1 MTAGSVLK
9 PPTIRHSESM
19 SILNPVF
26 ESGTVRYRDGKRYA
40 WVTSLLVP
48 AILGCAPLFY
58 VWTGSVASMFIPFG
72 LIYVAIPLLDSLMGK
87 DLNNPPEEVVPQL
100 EADPYYRWATYA
112 LVPVLWTAFLANA
125 WFVGTHDLPWTAVL
139 AVAVNVGVLCGF
151 AINLGHEM
159 GHKKTK
165 LERNLATL
173 ALSMSAYGHF
183 AIEHNRGHHRHVATP
198 EDSAS
203 SRMGEGL
210 YRFAVRELPGG
221 FFRAWK
227 IEAGRLERQDQ
238 RVWSLHNEIIR
249 ASLITVAVSVAL
261 VAAFGWV
268 MVPYPAATYFIGAFH
283 LTMAN
288 YVEHYGLLRQKR
300 PNGLYERCQPH
311 HSWNS
316 NHIVSNWAL
325 FHLQRHSDH
334 HANPGRRY
342 QSLRHFD
349 DLPTLPSG
357 YFGMFWFAIVP
368 PLWFRVM
375 DPILLAH
382 TGGDPKKINF
392 DPKRREALI
401 ERYGLEEAAEVE
413 ETDLMAA

>member
-1 MTAGSVLK
+1 
-9 PPTIRHSESM
+9 M
-19 SILNPVF
+19 SFLNPVF
-26 ESGTVRYRDGKRYA
+26 TAGTTSYRDGKRFA
-40 WVTSLLVP
+40 WLSAIAVP
-48 AILGCAPLFY
+48 ALIGCAPLFY
-58 VWTGSVASMFIPFG
+58 VWTGSVASLLIPFVLVYG
-72 LIYVAIPLLDSLMGK
+72 VIPLLDLVMGQ
-87 DLNNPPEEVVPQL
+87 DVNNPPEEIVPLL

-112 LVPVLWTAFLANA
+112 LVPVLWTAFLVNA
-125 WFVGTHDLPWTAVL
+125 WFVGTYDLPWTGVL
-139 AVAVNVGVLCGF
+139 AAAINVGLLCAF

-165 LERNLATL
+165 LERNLASVTL
-173 ALSMSAYGHF
+173 AMGAYGHF
-183 AIEHNRGHHRHVATP
+183 PIEHNRGHHRHVATP
-198 EDSAS
+198 EDTAS

-210 YRFAVRELPGG
+210 YRFALRELPGG
-221 FFRAWK
+221 FFRAWRF
-227 IEAGRLERQDQ
+227 EAGRLERHGQ
-238 RVWSLHNEIIR
+238 RVWSLHNEILR
-249 ASLITVAVSVAL
+249 SALITVVVSVAL
-261 VAAFGWV
+261 VATFGWI
-268 MVPYPAATYFIGAFH
+268 MVPYLAVAYFAGAFH

-325 FHLQRHSDH
+325 YHLQRHSDH

-357 YFGMFWFAIVP
+357 YFGMFWLVVVP

-375 DPILLAH
+375 DPILLEH
-382 TGGDPKKINF
+382 TNRDPRLINF
-392 DPKRREALI
+392 DPKRKDALI
-401 ERYGLEEAAEVE
+401 AKYGLVDEATAPEQ
-413 ETDLMAA
+413 LAA